1 MKYPEIDKTKLPIV
15 KKVINKINY
24 FVVNENCDEESLE
37 LIGLEDE
44 ASDEEIMK
52 KIIADKKY

>member
-15 KKVINKINY
+15 KGVINKINY

-44 ASDEEIMK
+44 ASDEEITK